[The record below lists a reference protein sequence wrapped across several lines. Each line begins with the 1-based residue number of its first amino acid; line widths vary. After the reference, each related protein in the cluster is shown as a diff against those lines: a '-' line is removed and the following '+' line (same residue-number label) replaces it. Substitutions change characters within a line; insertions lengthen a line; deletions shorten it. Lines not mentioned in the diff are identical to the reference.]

1 MPDNQ
6 RCTLSYRT
14 DVFHTCFAEALRAA
28 ALVTVLLSSIAAR
41 EVSAQEARVPTT
53 RPASPGVLTRVDTSQ
68 LRGLRYR
75 MIGPARGGRVT
86 TVTGVPQ
93 QPMTFYMGT
102 VGGGVWKT
110 TNAGISWSNISDGF
124 FAVGS
129 IGSID
134 VADSD
139 PNIIYVGTGSEGI
152 RSNVSI
158 GRGIYKSINAG
169 RTWTFAGLAD
179 AGQIGSVVID
189 PTNPDVAYAAAVG
202 NPFKANPERG
212 VYRTRDGGTS
222 WKRVLFISDSTGAVD
237 LELQPGKPNVIY
249 AAMWRAERKPW
260 TIISGAREGG
270 IYKSTDGGD
279 TWARLQGGLPNGL
292 VGKADLAVSPAAP
305 DRLYVLIE
313 ASPGGGLYRSDD
325 AGSSFVAVD
334 TTTRGLITRPFYYT
348 NIDADPA
355 NADVVY
361 VGTESYYKSTDGG
374 RTWAT
379 MSTPHGDNHDLWI
392 NPRNSAIMIQSNDG
406 GANISLD
413 GGRSWSTQNNQP
425 TAEIYQVYVDNQVP
439 YRVYGAQQD
448 ENNELIITSLPPT
461 AKPVDDPTQNWTPG
475 PGCETGPVMPHS
487 TNPDTV
493 YGGCKGQFSRMS
505 LRTGQEKQ
513 YWIGDQSLYG
523 NPGKDLVYRF
533 QRVSPMEA
541 SPHDPRVIYFGS
553 QYLHRTRDEGVTW
566 ERISPDL
573 TWNPPERQQRSSGE
587 PITIDATGEEVYS
600 TLYAIRESPLQRGLI
615 WTGSNDG
622 PFFVTRDDGRTWKNV
637 TPTAQPKGCRVQNI
651 EPSPQRAASAYYAVL
666 CYLLGDFKPYLW
678 RTDDYGASWT
688 LLTNGNNGI
697 PADYPTRVVREDPE
711 RQGLLYA
718 GTEFGAFVS
727 FDNGSHW
734 QPLQLNLPVTPVT
747 DMKIH
752 RSDLVLSTQGRSFWI
767 LDDVTPLRQL
777 TDRVVAQGTH
787 LLRPRDAY
795 RIRYSS
801 GFGGGESNRTASG
814 DPQYPPQGAMIDY
827 WVGASTPGSITL
839 DVLDGRGSVIR
850 TFSSEAQPDSSRE
863 MPPDAASL
871 HLTSAG
877 TTRLT
882 KTAGLNRVTW
892 DFAYPGPWEPGA
904 RRSGRGGP
912 LAPPG
917 RYAVRFTANG
927 ATETQP
933 LTIIADPRITRDG
946 VTPDVLRS
954 QLAHNLRVRDM
965 VSEVN
970 LSVAQL
976 QTTARR
982 LRAAAPAAGE
992 TLARLASLEERLVT
1006 PPVRYSR
1013 PALQSHIQ
1021 YLYSATTSA
1030 DQKVGHDAELRYAE
1044 LRKQLDAAEK
1054 DLRELISA
1062 SGGQ

>member
-1 MPDNQ
+1 
-6 RCTLSYRT
+6 
-14 DVFHTCFAEALRAA
+14 
-28 ALVTVLLSSIAAR
+28 
-41 EVSAQEARVPTT
+41 
-53 RPASPGVLTRVDTSQ
+53 
-68 LRGLRYR
+68 
-75 MIGPARGGRVT
+75 MIGPSRGGRVT

-93 QPMTFYMGT
+93 EPMTFYMGT

-110 TNAGISWSNISDGF
+110 TNAGITWANISDGF

-134 VADSD
+134 VADSN
-139 PNIIYVGTGSEGI
+139 PNILYVGTGSEAI

-158 GRGIYKSINAG
+158 GRGIYKSTNAG
-169 RTWTFAGLAD
+169 KTWSFAGLRD
-179 AGQIGSVVID
+179 AGQIGSVVIH
-189 PTNPDVAYAAAVG
+189 PTNPAIAYAAAVG
-202 NPFKANPERG
+202 NPFKPNPERG
-212 VYRTRDGGTS
+212 VYRTRDGGAS
-222 WKRVLFISDSTGAVD
+222 WQRVLFISDSTGAVD
-237 LELQPGKPNVIY
+237 IELQPGKPNVVY
-249 AAMWRAERKPW
+249 AVMWRAERKPW

-270 IYKSTDGGD
+270 IYRSTDGGD
-279 TWARLQGGLPNGL
+279 TWTRLDHGLPAGL

-313 ASPGGGLYRSDD
+313 AKPGGGLYRSDD
-325 AGSSFVAVD
+325 AGNSFVVMD

-348 NIDADPA
+348 NIDADPN
-355 NADVVY
+355 NADIVY
-361 VGTESYYKSTDGG
+361 VGTESYYKSTDAG

-379 MSTPHGDNHDLWI
+379 VTTPHGDNHDLWI

-406 GANISLD
+406 GANVSLD

-448 ENNELIITSLPPT
+448 ENDELIIASLPTT
-461 AKPVDDPTQNWTPG
+461 AKPLSDPIQNWTPG
-475 PGCETGPVMPHS
+475 AGCETGPVLPHS

-523 NPGKDLVYRF
+523 NPGKDLIFRF
-533 QRVSPMEA
+533 QRTSPMET
-541 SPHDPRVIYFGS
+541 SPHDPSVVYFGS

-622 PFFVTRDDGRTWKNV
+622 PFFVTRDDGKTWKNIS
-637 TPTAQPKGCRVQNI
+637 PPAQPRGCRVQNI
-651 EPSPQRAASAYYAVL
+651 EPSPHRAASAYYAVV

-688 LLTNGNNGI
+688 LLTNGSNGI

-718 GTEFGAFVS
+718 GTEFGVFVS

-734 QPLQLNLPVTPVT
+734 QPLQLNFPVTPVT
-747 DMKIH
+747 DMKIQ
-752 RSDLVLSTQGRSFWI
+752 RGDLVLSTQGRAFWI

-777 TDRVVAQGTH
+777 TDQLISKGDH

-795 RIRYSS
+795 RVRYSS
-801 GFGGGESNRTASG
+801 GFGGGESNRTSSA

-827 WVGASTPGSITL
+827 WIQPNTSGPVTI
-839 DVLDGRGSVIR
+839 DIIDGRGSIVR
-850 TFSSEAQPDSSRE
+850 TYSTEPQPDSG
-863 MPPDAASL
+863 AALPSDVASIRL
-871 HLTSAG
+871 NSAG
-877 TTRLT
+877 TPRLT
-882 KTAGLNRVTW
+882 KNAGLNRVIW
-892 DFAYPGPWEPGA
+892 DFAYPGPWDAGA

-912 LAPPG
+912 LAAPG
-917 RYAVRFTANG
+917 AYTLRITANG

-933 LTIIADPRITRDG
+933 LTLRPDPRITKDG
-946 VTPDVLRS
+946 VTPAVLRS
-954 QLAHNLRVRDM
+954 QRAHNLRVRDL
-965 VSEVN
+965 VTEVN
-970 LSVAQL
+970 LAVAQL
-976 QTTARR
+976 
-982 LRAAAPAAGE
+982 E
-992 TLARLASLEERLVT
+992 TLRRSTKTVALSPDRARKLQALEETLVT
-1006 PPVRYSR
+1006 PSVRYSR
-1013 PALQSHIQ
+1013 PALQAHIQ
-1021 YLYSATTSA
+1021 YLYSATTAA
-1030 DQKVGHDAELRYAE
+1030 DQKVGHDAEVRFAE
-1044 LRKQLDAAEK
+1044 LRKELDAAQRN
-1054 DLRELISA
+1054 LRELMA
-1062 SGGQ
+1062 MK